1 MVITPK
7 RGISSTSSGAK
18 QGIRWPY
25 WQLRAKVRTMFWPG
39 TKAPPSDAHSTNE
52 ATRVAEER
60 SWVSSHA
67 QTGPEEGCAVE
78 APVYL
83 STSACGAAHIH
94 WAKLAAAGAV
104 TCTLLAR
111 GRVYMRRERTWKNCV
126 TAPFRTAPTS
136 SVFASSLEH
145 GCGGQQRCGG
155 CAVKPAGTITFPHS
169 ASPFCARLSAFW
181 PLFLFFWIFIS
192 H

>member
-1 MVITPK
+1 MVIAPE

-25 WQLRAKVRTMFWPG
+25 WQLRTKVRTMFWPG
-39 TKAPPSDAHSTNE
+39 TKAPPTDAHSTNE
-52 ATRVAEER
+52 ATRAAEER
-60 SWVSSHA
+60 SWVSGHA

-78 APVYL
+78 TPVYL

-104 TCTLLAR
+104 TCTLLAKVVFTCGESVR
-111 GRVYMRRERTWKNCV
+111 EKIAWQLRFGPHWRAPSSRHLPSTDAEGSNDAAAVLLNRPGQPPSPTPPLLSVPVSLPCGRC
-126 TAPFRTAPTS
+126 S
-136 SVFASSLEH
+136 
-145 GCGGQQRCGG
+145 
-155 CAVKPAGTITFPHS
+155 
-169 ASPFCARLSAFW
+169 
-181 PLFLFFWIFIS
+181 FLIFIS